1 MGQLTDQENEMCN
14 RIVNGNMMAANLRS
28 LQGNIEYFRGNYGGN
43 EKNVFKRI
51 VRNLEILF
59 DEKKMSKDELSE
71 VTTLSDALVDRE
83 YDVRSQY
90 RKHIENQIIE
100 NRTVNDGK

>member
-1 MGQLTDQENEMCN
+1 MEQLTEKENEICN

-59 DEKKMSKDELSE
+59 DENKMSKEELSE

-83 YDVRSQY
+83 YEVRTQY
-90 RKHIENQIIE
+90 REHIKNQIIE
-100 NRTVNDGK
+100 SRK